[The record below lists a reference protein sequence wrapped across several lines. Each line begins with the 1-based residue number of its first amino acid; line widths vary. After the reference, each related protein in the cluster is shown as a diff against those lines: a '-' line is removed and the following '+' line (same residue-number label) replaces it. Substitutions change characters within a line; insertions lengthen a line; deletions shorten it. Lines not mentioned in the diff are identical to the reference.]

1 MVLTAD
7 HATYADNDFREA
19 FPDITRIGF
28 VSEVPFGIYYKG
40 VKPAVYDVNGRN
52 SLNLAPT
59 ILDFLDI
66 SVPNYFLGSSLFSGD
81 TPGGECETIFQSMS
95 DVFSTSNGE
104 VKKMEKEDFDHFLSV
119 VSKYFTLKSAG
130 VQHDLV
136 GIKAELL
143 DDGITMR
150 IVATNVPKQYTELT
164 MPIWSAIGGHDDVQY
179 IPATKTDSGDW
190 EITVNTFTFK
200 DIGEFLVHVYGTI
213 NGDEST
219 KCKIGGITLVYDDIL
234 HMGIQ
239 REEGEKVRISLYSV
253 PKQYR
258 CVRIPIWSEMNG
270 QDDIIW
276 LSAHQVNEN
285 DWEATADMTKFHD
298 NGEFI
303 MHFYLSETE
312 DGTDM
317 ILAGQKSFTYEPLQ

>member
-1 MVLTAD
+1 MA
-7 HATYADNDFREA
+7 
-19 FPDITRIGF
+19 
-28 VSEVPFGIYYKG
+28 
-40 VKPAVYDVNGRN
+40 
-52 SLNLAPT
+52 
-59 ILDFLDI
+59 
-66 SVPNYFLGSSLFSGD
+66 
-81 TPGGECETIFQSMS
+81 
-95 DVFSTSNGE
+95 
-104 VKKMEKEDFDHFLSV
+104 
-119 VSKYFTLKSAG
+119 
-130 VQHDLV
+130 
-136 GIKAELL
+136 
-143 DDGITMR
+143 
-150 IVATNVPKQYTELT
+150 
-164 MPIWSAIGGHDDVQY
+164 
-179 IPATKTDSGDW
+179 
-190 EITVNTFTFK
+190 
-200 DIGEFLVHVYGTI
+200 
-213 NGDEST
+213 T